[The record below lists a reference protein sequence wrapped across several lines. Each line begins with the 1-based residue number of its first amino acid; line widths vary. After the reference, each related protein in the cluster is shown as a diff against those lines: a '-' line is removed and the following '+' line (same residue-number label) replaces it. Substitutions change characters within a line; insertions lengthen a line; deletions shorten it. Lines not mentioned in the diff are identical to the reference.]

1 RAKGLEFDDV
11 VILDG
16 GWGRPFKGEDPDAPR
31 RLFYV
36 AMTRAR
42 RSLAIMADG
51 RHPFMPTDNQHVLWR
66 PAPAIVENGVKAT
79 ALYQM
84 PDLRAVDLSWAGR
97 LGIGHPS
104 LAAISAAKAGDPIR
118 IVRDGTAWMMQNL
131 HGQALGRM
139 ARSWSPPDGLNL
151 LRGEV
156 GAI

>member
-1 RAKGLEFDDV
+1 
-11 VILDG
+11 
-16 GWGRPFKGEDPDAPR
+16 
-31 RLFYV
+31 
-36 AMTRAR
+36 
-42 RSLAIMADG
+42 
-51 RHPFMPTDNQHVLWR
+51 MPTDNQHVLWR

-104 LAAISAAKAGDPIR
+104 LAAISAAKAGDPLR

-156 GAI
+156 GAIVRWRKSDSQEEYRAHLRRDEWEAIVPELVFG